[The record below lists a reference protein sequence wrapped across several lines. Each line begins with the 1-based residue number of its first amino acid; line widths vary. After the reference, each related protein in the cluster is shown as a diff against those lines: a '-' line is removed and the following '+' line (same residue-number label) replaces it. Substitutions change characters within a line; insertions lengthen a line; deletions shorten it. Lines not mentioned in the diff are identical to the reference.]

1 MVAVEV
7 ACLVGST
14 GNDSQDSQCIQTTSR
29 AGTPRESDGPGPA
42 VDMFNLSLICNFGR
56 RAVTV

>member
-7 ACLVGST
+7 ARLVGST
-14 GNDSQDSQCIQTTSR
+14 GNDSQDSQCTQTTSR
-29 AGTPRESDGPGPA
+29 AGIPRDGPGPA